1 MNSSEIYYKAL
12 DLERLY
18 DLAFKYDFEIAV
30 KENNLALLKERFD
43 IIKKVIAR
51 KEKEEVR

>member
-30 KENNLALLKERFD
+30 KDCELLL
-43 IIKKVIAR
+43 IIIILGIFLPLIVWGGG
-51 KEKEEVR
+51 